1 MSKSIERRVQALE
14 ERIEQKEGRVR
25 LLWRHEDGTI
35 TEQGEGAVSPVDIG
49 PDDEVILIL
58 SPPWDSKLL
67 RRLTDD
73 EMEAKFPGRRERLA
87 QWTGILN
94 FGDDDAA

>member
-1 MSKSIERRVQALE
+1 MSNLERRVQALE
-14 ERIEQKEGRVR
+14 ERTEQKEGRSR

-35 TEQGEGAVSPVDIG
+35 TEHGKGPVSPSDIG
-49 PDDEVILIL
+49 PDDEVIIVC

-73 EMEAKFPGRRERLA
+73 EMEAKHPGRRARLA
-87 QWTGILN
+87 QWVGILD